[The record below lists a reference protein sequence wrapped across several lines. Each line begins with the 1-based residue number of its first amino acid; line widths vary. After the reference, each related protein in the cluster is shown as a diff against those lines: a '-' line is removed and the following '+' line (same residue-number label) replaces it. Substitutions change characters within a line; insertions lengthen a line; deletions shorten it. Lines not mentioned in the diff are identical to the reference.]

1 MAEILTDAAFTNL
14 EITENLFFRD
24 RIFIDRERNINA
36 KTVTCDLLSCKNIH
50 IQDGVVDNAQ
60 GFLNLPNNNNNNNND
75 RGFFDVEAKNPVAPD
90 FNEPLGTHATC
101 VGGMYNEAVGDA
113 SVTVGG
119 VENQALGENAVAM
132 GASAIARHSNS
143 FVWNPNQTVPLESTK
158 EAQCVLGSEG
168 GLLFKLPKSSD
179 IQTHMVPEGF
189 ACWCWDE
196 KRNTLTLKTKQRN
209 VMYKSS
215 LDTLENEL
223 TVGLSA
229 VNDRVEFTLNNPDEY

>member
-1 MAEILTDAAFTNL
+1 MSEILTDAAFTNL
-14 EITENLFFRD
+14 EITESLFFRD
-24 RIFIDRERNINA
+24 RTFIDRERNINA
-36 KTVTCDLLSCKNIH
+36 KTVTCDTISCKNIH

-60 GFLNLPNNNNNNNND
+60 AFLNLPNT
-75 RGFFDVEAKNPVAPD
+75 REFETSTTTKLLD
-90 FNEPLGTHATC
+90 FNEPTGGANATC

-119 VENQALGENAVAM
+119 AENQAIGENAVAM
-132 GASAIARHSNS
+132 GVSAIARHSNS
-143 FVWNPNQTVPLESTK
+143 FVWNPDKEVPLESTK

-196 KRNTLTLKTKQRN
+196 KRQTLMLKTKQQN
-209 VMYKSS
+209 TMYKSS
-215 LDTLENEL
+215 LDTLEHEL

-229 VNDRVEFTLNNPDEY
+229 ANDRVEFTLNNPDTY

>member
-1 MAEILTDAAFTNL
+1 MSEILTDAAFTNL

-24 RIFIDRERNINA
+24 RTFIDRERNINA
-36 KTVTCDLLSCKNIH
+36 KTVTCDTISCKNIH
-50 IQDGVVDNAQ
+50 IEDGVVNDAQ
-60 GFLNLPNNNNNNNND
+60 EFLNLSTG
-75 RGFFDVEAKNPVAPD
+75 RGFGTATTVLPQPQPGFN
-90 FNEPLGTHATC
+90 NEPLGGHAAC
-101 VGGMYNEAVGDA
+101 VGGTYNEALGDA

-119 VENQALGENAVAM
+119 TENQALGENAVAM

-143 FVWNPNQTVPLESTK
+143 FVWNPNRTVPLESTK
-158 EAQCVLGSEG
+158 ESQCVLGSEG
-168 GLLFKLPKSSD
+168 GLLFKLPRSSD

-196 KRNTLTLKTKQRN
+196 KRNTLMLKTKQHN
-209 VMYKSS
+209 TMYKSS

-229 VNDRVEFTLNNPDEY
+229 ANDRVEFTLNNPDEY